1 MIPQLVVFLQE
12 NGISE
17 AAMQEKLDNA
27 PKSYQIAHLV
37 GSYLPYAVLIIVAY
51 LMYRSAKNS
60 QNPEG

>member
-1 MIPQLVVFLQE
+1 MKQIILFALQ

-17 AAMQEKLDNA
+17 EAMQEKLNNA

-51 LMYRSAKNS
+51 LMYRSAKNND
-60 QNPEG
+60 NPEK

>member
-1 MIPQLVVFLQE
+1 MNQLIVFLLQ

-17 AAMQEKLDNA
+17 KAMQEKLDNA

-37 GSYLPYAVLIIVAY
+37 GSYLPYILLIVVAY

-60 QNPEG
+60 QNPEK

>member
-1 MIPQLVVFLQE
+1 MNQLFLFLLQ

-17 AAMQEKLDNA
+17 KAMQEKLDNA

-37 GSYLPYAVLIIVAY
+37 GSYLPYALLILVAY

-60 QNPEG
+60 QNPEK